1 MSITSIKFIV
11 FVLFNVGVYHLC
23 NDIFKKILLI
33 IIGIVFYTSFNL
45 YGTIYLIFVSL
56 WCYFISKKITK
67 NKMIFLNILILSTLV
82 FFKTS
87 TYLEIIGISFIS
99 FKIMSYVVDKY
110 NGKIKNENFIDYF
123 CYVSFFPVITAGPII
138 RYNDFVYKTDISYSD
153 IKSGFILFM
162 MGLFEKMVIVLRIN
176 EIVSNIY
183 SVKELSSSYYFL
195 AVILYSFQ
203 IYFDFDAYSNMA
215 IGISKMFG
223 YDLKPNFNTPYLA
236 RNFSDFYRRW
246 HISLSSWFKDYVYIP
261 LGGNRKGKI
270 NKYANI
276 LIVSL
281 LSGLWHGFS
290 FSCLIWGLLHG
301 VFQIINDKIRV
312 NNFVGVII
320 TFLLVTF
327 SWIFFRNGIDVALFV
342 LKKLF
347 EFNFTKIDTNILN
360 INPMDFNI
368 TVIFLFGM
376 IILDFFRNKYNVL
389 MWLNK
394 RNIFVRWFIYIL
406 LVFCFMIF
414 GKYGINYSA
423 SDFIYQTF

>member
-23 NDIFKKILLI
+23 NDILKKILLI

-45 YGTIYLIFVSL
+45 YGTIYLIFISL

-110 NGKIKNENFIDYF
+110 NGKIKNENLIDYF

-176 EIVSNIY
+176 EIVSSIY
-183 SVKELSSSYYFL
+183 SIKELSSSYYFL
-195 AVILYSFQ
+195 AVIFYSFQ

-301 VFQIINDKIRV
+301 VFQIINDKMRI
-312 NNFVGVII
+312 NNFMGVIT

-347 EFNFTKIDTNILN
+347 ELNFTKIDTNILN